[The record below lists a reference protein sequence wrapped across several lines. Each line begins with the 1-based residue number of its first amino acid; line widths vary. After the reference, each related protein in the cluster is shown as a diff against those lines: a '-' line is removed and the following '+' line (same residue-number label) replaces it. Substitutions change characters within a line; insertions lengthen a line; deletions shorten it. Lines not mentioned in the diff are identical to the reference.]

1 MIWCQVLKLSHLT
14 EDQGRVRQILGA
26 CWPAGRW
33 HAMLIIQWRT
43 MSKKEAQHRSLAS
56 VHKHTFLLPHTYI
69 NSHKRSHIRTKQN
82 IIDMLVEMT
91 FQSKHFRLGIL
102 FPPYECWMLFFF
114 SFLDENR
121 FSWRRQLGKIQVP
134 PSTYCRPGGWRGWE
148 VCVSFLTSHS
158 LTSGWKSVE
167 QHQLLLTAF
176 GSWRECRIFKTQNTQ
191 QICEWE
197 KLVASI
203 LPTCYSWFL
212 YSLHP
217 FPNTSPNVTY
227 KFMPPWLWACFPSS
241 SLHSEYLSNW

>member
-1 MIWCQVLKLSHLT
+1 
-14 EDQGRVRQILGA
+14 
-26 CWPAGRW
+26 
-33 HAMLIIQWRT
+33 

-56 VHKHTFLLPHTYI
+56 VHKHPFLLPHTYI

-102 FPPYECWMLFFF
+102 FPHYECWMLFFF

-134 PSTYCRPGGWRGWE
+134 PSTYCRPGGWRGWK

-176 GSWRECRIFKTQNTQ
+176 GSWRKCRIFKTQTPSRSVSGRSWLQAYYQLVISDSCILYILFQILLQKLHINLCQHDCEHAFPPVACTQ
-191 QICEWE
+191 NICLIGKFEIFMHLYIYAVFMTE
-197 KLVASI
+197 IGYNGLIKH
-203 LPTCYSWFL
+203 PTIHIF
-212 YSLHP
+212 
-217 FPNTSPNVTY
+217 
-227 KFMPPWLWACFPSS
+227 
-241 SLHSEYLSNW
+241 